1 MRNIFFERALPLTV
15 VAMIW
20 IGWGYTILNFAAG

>member
-1 MRNIFFERALPLTV
+1 MRKIFFERVLPLAV

-20 IGWGYTILNFAAG
+20 TGWGYTILNFAAG